1 MKNIFINMLL
11 TPFLKLRHY
20 KLELSFFSCQT
31 KVTHP
36 KRVFCYCF
44 IVVIVTDRNHYG
56 RVHTCFYLYPYLTT
70 FTKNTACTRVRWH
83 MFLFLI
89 FFVLTQEVFRRGA
102 LYPLLWSNTVVT
114 HVTELI
120 SIICNSSILKNVLSK
135 HTNDNGNDR
144 MSSSNVRTWGRVE
157 GGGAGYGWKIVVT

>member
-89 FFVLTQEVFRRGA
+89 FFCANPGSVSAWSFIYRSPSVTVKQHC
-102 LYPLLWSNTVVT
+102 SNT
-114 HVTELI
+114 
-120 SIICNSSILKNVLSK
+120 CN
-135 HTNDNGNDR
+135 
-144 MSSSNVRTWGRVE
+144 
-157 GGGAGYGWKIVVT
+157 